1 MVEKIIWRKKAFLYV
16 RENAQY
22 LEQEFSRQAADNFVD
37 AVTKTIAKAAKNPE
51 TYRKATKT
59 KSVHHI
65 NVDKNRKMFY
75 RLSGKTLIISAF
87 FDARQDP
94 EKSPF

>member
-1 MVEKIIWRKKAFLYV
+1 MVEKIRWRKKALQFV

-37 AVTKTIAKAAKNPE
+37 AVTKAIEKAAKNPE
-51 TYRKATKT
+51 TYRKSAKT
-59 KSVHHI
+59 KSVHYI
-65 NVDKNRKMFY
+65 NIDKNRKMFY

-87 FDARQDP
+87 FDSRQDP